1 MLKNISPV
9 LVDPGENES
18 YQLER
23 RLTRRNLRIRR
34 YPGRHVELANEWHQN
49 LIESAAEASEELM
62 EKYLGGEEL
71 TEAEIKGA
79 LRQRVLTTK
88 SSW

>member
-1 MLKNISPV
+1 MKMKAINWNDADRGVTFEYEDIPA
-9 LVDPGENES
+9 DM
-18 YQLER
+18 
-23 RLTRRNLRIRR
+23 
-34 YPGRHVELANEWHQN
+34 VELANEWHQN

-79 LRQRVLTTK
+79 LRQRVLNNEIIP
-88 SSW
+88 